1 MLDLKWSGVLELPAV
16 NYSLVR
22 LKLCP
27 EIAGLMRSFDYARTQ
42 AVAVTINDNSI
53 FNAQTGFRRAE
64 PSKVLPLSNSGT
76 DASTT
81 GLKTL
86 HFSILKDP
94 TRPLNTSHEYQ
105 LFFLESNDYSINQV
119 VLKYGSLIGGNPLGA
134 NPDTLFLQGNVNTN
148 SSSTIFSTRFTEEV
162 WHKFG
167 LVLDF
172 VKGTTQV
179 YYSIDNAELAPV
191 SQAVRNNL
199 VGQGQYNFWIL
210 KKPIGAN
217 GDISKSGKQP
227 SNINEGVIFGGIV
240 AEDSSMNGCIST
252 SP

>member
-16 NYSLVR
+16 NYSL
-22 LKLCP
+22 
-27 EIAGLMRSFDYARTQ
+27 FDYARTQ

-64 PSKVLPLSNSGT
+64 LLPLSNSGT
-76 DASTT
+76 DTSTT

-94 TRPLNTSHEYQ
+94 TRPLNTFHEYQ
-105 LFFLESNDYSINQV
+105 LFFLESNDYSTNQV
-119 VLKYGSLIGGNPLGA
+119 VLRYGSLIGGNPLGA

-148 SSSTIFSTRFTEEV
+148 PSSTIFSTRFTEEM
-162 WHKFG
+162 WHNFG

-172 VKGTTQV
+172 VKGKTTQV

-191 SQAVRNNL
+191 SQAVTNNL
-199 VGQGQYNFWIL
+199 VGQGQYHFGIL
-210 KKPIGAN
+210 KKPIGAT

-227 SNINEGVIFGGIV
+227 SNINEGVIFGGIF
-240 AEDSSMNGCIST
+240 AEDGSMNGCIST
-252 SP
+252 CP